1 MDKNDYKP
9 LWRAL
14 AYIKRYWGFIAC
26 GFVCTA
32 LVNAF
37 TLLQPLLIKKV
48 MDDVIFAGKTAAEQG
63 RALDALQ
70 LVLLFFFLLLIG
82 KGLFY
87 FLQGY
92 LIPCGVNQ
100 AVRDLR
106 NDTFSH
112 VQNLPLKT
120 FDKFRTGDIM
130 TRITNDADRLADV
143 FGLGIINF
151 LNDII
156 VLVFSIF
163 LMFFRNWQMSCVVI
177 LISPVV
183 AIAIGKFS
191 EYVKNAVDKNQKQMS
206 VIYNTIEESVSGVR
220 TVKSFSMEKK
230 EVDRF
235 KRENMTLYG
244 HIMNVIKFKVV
255 QIPIVEV
262 IAGLGISCAIGY
274 GGLQIIA
281 GPDGHAPF
289 GLTWI
294 KGYTV
299 GEIFEVWGYM
309 IMATNPLNRISQSI
323 ASITGTAVS
332 AKRLFEILDSP
343 LEEKEGKRDMPQ
355 IEGSIRFED
364 VSFGYSEDK
373 PVLDGLN
380 LEIEKGQTIAFV
392 GHSGSGKTTTSALLA
407 RLYEPDSGRILID
420 GIDVSDVNIH
430 SYRSQ
435 ISVVPQ
441 ETLLFTGTI
450 RDNIAYA
457 RDDASLEEVIEAAK
471 AANAHDFIM
480 AMPDGYD
487 TKVSERGSSLSGG
500 QRQRIAIARALLR
513 KSKIL
518 ILDEATSS
526 VDAISEKLIQE
537 SLERLFRDRTTI
549 IIAHR
554 VSTIQKADK
563 IFVFDQGRI
572 AESGTHS
579 TLISAGGLYELL
591 YKSYFKQEDDDGKE
605 RE

>member
-9 LWRAL
+9 LFRAL
-14 AYIKRYWGFIAC
+14 KYIKKYWGYIAF
-26 GFVCTA
+26 GFLCTA
-32 LVNAF
+32 LVNGF
-37 TLLQPLLIKKV
+37 TLLQPLLIKKI
-48 MDDVIFAGKTAAEQG
+48 MDDVIFAGKTAAAQG
-63 RALDALQ
+63 KTIEALQ
-70 LVLLFFFLLLIG
+70 LVLMFFFLLLIG

-92 LIPCGVNQ
+92 LIPCGVNK
-100 AVRDLR
+100 AVKDLR
-106 NDTFSH
+106 NDTFRH
-112 VQNLPLKT
+112 VEHLPLKT

-130 TRITNDADRLADV
+130 TRITNDADRLGDV

-151 LNDII
+151 LNDIV
-156 VLVFSIF
+156 VLVASIVC
-163 LMFFRNWQMSCVVI
+163 MFVKNWQMSCVVI

-183 AIAIGKFS
+183 AVAIGKFS
-191 EYVKNAVDKNQKQMS
+191 EYVKRAVDDNQKQMS

-220 TVKSFSMEKK
+220 TVKSFSMENK
-230 EVDRF
+230 ETERF
-235 KRENMTLYG
+235 VRENETLCR

-255 QIPIVEV
+255 QIPIVEL
-262 IAGLGISCAIGY
+262 ISGLGIGCAIGY

-281 GPDGHAPF
+281 GHDGSAPF
-289 GLTWI
+289 GLSWI
-294 KGYTV
+294 QGYTV
-299 GEIFEVWGYM
+299 GDIFEVWGYM

-332 AKRLFEILDSP
+332 AKRIFEILDSP
-343 LEEKEGKRDMPQ
+343 LEEEEGKKDMPR
-355 IEGSIRFED
+355 IEGEISFEN
-364 VSFGYSEDK
+364 VSFRYVEDK
-373 PVLDGLN
+373 PILDSMNMRIL
-380 LEIEKGQTIAFV
+380 KGQTVAFV

-407 RLYEPDSGRILID
+407 RLYEPDAGKILVD
-420 GIDVSDVNIH
+420 GVDISDVNIH

-450 RDNIAYA
+450 KDNISYA
-457 RDDASLEEVIEAAK
+457 RPDASMDEIIEAAK

-480 AMPDGYD
+480 AMPEGYD

-513 KSKIL
+513 DSKIL

-537 SLERLFRDRTTI
+537 SLERLFKYRTTI

-554 VSTIQKADK
+554 VSTIQKADR

-579 TLISAGGLYELL
+579 ELISAGGLYEQL
-591 YKSYFKQEDDDGKE
+591 YNSYFKQEEDSDDANS
-605 RE
+605 